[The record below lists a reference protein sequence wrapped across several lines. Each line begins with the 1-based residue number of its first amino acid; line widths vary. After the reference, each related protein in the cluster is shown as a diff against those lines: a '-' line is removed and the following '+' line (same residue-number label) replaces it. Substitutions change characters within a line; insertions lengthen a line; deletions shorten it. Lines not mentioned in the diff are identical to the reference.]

1 MASAA
6 HGNFR
11 PSSRGAPRIKFFAG
25 QRPKPQ
31 AWKYTMDGRIG
42 VSMEMKR
49 GYAHVGIDLWRCN
62 SDLTKRT
69 QALLM
74 QGWNRYASR
83 LKRRTP
89 SLWAKATATT
99 FDAIIRKEHVE
110 VWKVKLREILD
121 RPCVLERHV
130 RPFIQ
135 ERRIG
140 AKG

>member
-1 MASAA
+1 MASAT

-11 PSSRGAPRIKFFAG
+11 PSSRGAVRIRFFTG
-25 QRPKPQ
+25 QQ
-31 AWKYTMDGRIG
+31 ARTQAYQHTQDGRIG
-42 VSMEMKR
+42 VSMEPKQVYVQVR
-49 GYAHVGIDLWRCN
+49 FDLWRSN
-62 SDLTKRT
+62 TDLTKRT

-74 QGWNRYASR
+74 QGWNRYASH
-83 LKRRTP
+83 LKRRTA
-89 SLWAKATATT
+89 SLWAKTTATT

-110 VWKVKLREILD
+110 VWKVKIREILD
-121 RPCVLERHV
+121 RPCALERHV